1 MRKKIIGVVILVGL
15 LFVGKLI
22 WNMNDI
28 STIRHFAENGEYQ
41 TFYTKIKDKVE
52 QHDSA
57 AIEMLME
64 YFIQAVQNGTLEQVK
79 YYLDQNKNLINMQSK
94 EGARAVDALLVANEQ
109 VNLEVLNLLLSY
121 HPELNYTVS
130 YFRNMVPLQMI
141 ASKHN
146 LHNGV
151 EIINLLIRNGA
162 NPNFCSSEGE
172 ASSSALLMS
181 YIADNLEI
189 FQALLKNGASI
200 KLENKNGNELLGFI
214 AGSYVLELQ
223 KSFPELKNI
232 YSNPLTQKVQAVI
245 QSNSYRIIH
254 IKNMKYLQ
262 IAMESKTINDFDE
275 KGLLKL
281 AQYYAVTNEVDGMTL
296 LKEKGL
302 CHLKNIC
309 DDVYQKA
316 LLNNNR
322 AIMSIIK

>member
-1 MRKKIIGVVILVGL
+1 MRKKIIGVVVLIGL
-15 LFVGKLI
+15 LLVGKLI

-28 STIRHFAENGEYQ
+28 STIRHFAENGQYQ

-64 YFIQAVQNGTLEQVK
+64 YFIQAVQTGNLEQVK

-109 VNLEVLNLLLSY
+109 VNLEMLNLLLSY
-121 HPELNYTVS
+121 HPELNYTVP

-141 ASKHN
+141 ASKRN
-146 LHNGV
+146 LQNGV
-151 EIINLLIRNGA
+151 SMINLLTQHGA
-162 NPNFCSSEGE
+162 NPNFCSSEGD

-181 YIADNLEI
+181 YIADNFEI

-200 KLENKNGNELLGFI
+200 KLQNKNGNELLGFI
-214 AGSYVLELQ
+214 VGSYVLEVQ
-223 KSFPELKNI
+223 KTFPELKNI
-232 YSNPLTQKVQAVI
+232 YENPLTQKVLATI

-254 IKNMKYLQ
+254 SKNIRYLQ
-262 IAMESKTINDFDE
+262 TTFENKTINEFDE

-302 CHLKNIC
+302 CYLKNIC